1 VTPLAMLVR
10 RLWPDRN
17 PLRRP
22 ADRAE
27 FAVLVVLLVA
37 FLAGAP
43 LTALAAGQWVAAF
56 GLHAERAQ
64 AGRHQVAAVL
74 LHDASTSAG
83 SVSFPALDPPVL
95 ARLAGPA
102 GPRTGTVYAQPGARV
117 GTVVMVWVDRSG
129 RLAAMPFKAT
139 GVADQMLLA
148 TVAALVALPVVLL
161 ILRAYAG
168 IFLDW
173 RRMAAWDADC

>member
-1 VTPLAMLVR
+1 MTPLAMLVR

-17 PLRRP
+17 PLRLR

-27 FAVLVVLLVA
+27 FAVHVVVLAA

-43 LTALAAGQWVAAF
+43 LTALAAGQRVAAS

-95 ARLAGPA
+95 A
-102 GPRTGTVYAQPGARV
+102 
-117 GTVVMVWVDRSG
+117 G
-129 RLAAMPFKAT
+129 RQ
-139 GVADQMLLA
+139 D
-148 TVAALVALPVVLL
+148 
-161 ILRAYAG
+161 LRALAPG
-168 IFLDW
+168 RSTHSRAIGPGEPPRGSPTPPW
-173 RRMAAWDADC
+173 RRP